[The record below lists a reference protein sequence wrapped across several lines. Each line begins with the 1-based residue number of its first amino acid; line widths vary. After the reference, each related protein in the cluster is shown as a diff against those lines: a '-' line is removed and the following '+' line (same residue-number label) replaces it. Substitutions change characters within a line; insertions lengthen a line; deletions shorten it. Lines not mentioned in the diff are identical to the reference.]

1 MEEDRDPARLQARP
15 GQPTEPQPTGLQVL
29 QLEGARDALL
39 YVPPDYR
46 YERPAPFALM
56 LHGAGGDAQGGMGLL
71 QTLADARGLIVL
83 APASYGRTWDVIVR
97 AYGIDV
103 ALIDQTMGW
112 VFEHYAVDP
121 RHLAIG
127 GFSDGA
133 SYALS
138 LAISNGDLFT
148 HALAFSPGFAAP
160 SEPHGTPRLFLSHGT
175 RDSVLPIDRCSRRL
189 VSWFE
194 HNGYHVTY
202 REFEGPHTV
211 PPAIAAEGLGWF
223 LEGG

>member
-1 MEEDRDPARLQARP
+1 MEEHVDPARLHARP
-15 GQPTEPQPTGLQVL
+15 GQPSEPQPTGLQVL

-39 YVPPDYR
+39 YVPPAYR
-46 YERPAPFALM
+46 HERPAPFALM
-56 LHGAGGDAQGGMGLL
+56 LHGAGGDAHSGMGLL
-71 QTLADARGLIVL
+71 QPLADTRGLILL
-83 APASYGRTWDVIVR
+83 APASSGRTWDVIVR
-97 AYGIDV
+97 DYGIDV

-121 RHLAIG
+121 ARLAVG

-160 SEPHGTPRLFLSHGT
+160 SEPHGMPRLFLSHGT

-189 VSWFE
+189 APWFE
-194 HNGYHVTY
+194 HNGYQVTY
-202 REFEGPHTV
+202 QEFDGPHTV
-211 PPAIAAEGLGWF
+211 PPQVAAESLSWF
-223 LEGG
+223 LEGA